1 VKDSDNMLDHIDFIR
16 DEESDV
22 VANGPE
28 VFTMS
33 IRSATRKTQK
43 LWCAMHINDR
53 HPDLVICEF
62 ELEDDIENPLVPTN
76 EATPEPAEDTLGSQP
91 TDEEIHESTHNASKP
106 LRVLRSARKRKGE
119 AAAMEVFNIMS
130 QVQEQLA
137 AAPTLEKFL
146 KVLVGITKELSGF
159 HRVMVY
165 QFDQTWNGRV
175 VTELVDPR
183 ATRDLYKG
191 LNFPA
196 SDIPKQARD
205 LYKVNKVRMLYDR
218 DQETA
223 RLVCRTVEDLENPLD
238 MTHSYLRAMSPIH
251 VRDPRVDSKMMFDT
265 LS

>member
-146 KVLVGITKELSGF
+146 KVLVGITKE
-159 HRVMVY
+159 V
-165 QFDQTWNGRV
+165 
-175 VTELVDPR
+175 
-183 ATRDLYKG
+183 
-191 LNFPA
+191 
-196 SDIPKQARD
+196 
-205 LYKVNKVRMLYDR
+205 R
-218 DQETA
+218 DQWT
-223 RLVCRTVEDLENPLD
+223 
-238 MTHSYLRAMSPIH
+238 
-251 VRDPRVDSKMMFDT
+251 KMMSKT
-265 LS
+265 PS